1 MNSGTNPRKI
11 IFFGNERLVS
21 GLSHTDTPV
30 LKALI
35 DAGYDIKAVVVNDA
49 GTKSRNQKVLEVA
62 ELAAANNIPVHA
74 PHRPMDIYDELAAYQ
89 ADAGVLVAYGRIV
102 PQKLIDLF
110 PFGIINIHPSLL
122 PKYRGPSPIES
133 AIANG
138 DESTGVSIM
147 ALSAEMDAGPV
158 YHQVEYN
165 LPAYETAPHLSQKL
179 AGLAASELI
188 AALPKIFDGTLS
200 PVEQDD
206 SKATYCQLI
215 SKDDARLSPVTQT
228 AGQAERLVRAY
239 KAYPRARLNVADHG
253 LIILA
258 AHASD
263 TAEHGLSVKFSDGRY
278 LTIDELVAPS
288 GKTMT
293 ADAFIKGYLNK

>member
-1 MNSGTNPRKI
+1 MSSGTNARKI
-11 IFFGNERLVS
+11 VFFGNERLVS
-21 GLSHTDTPV
+21 GLTHTDTPV
-30 LKALI
+30 LRALI
-35 DAGYDIKAVVVNDA
+35 DAGYDVVAVVVNQTS
-49 GTKSRNQKVLEVA
+49 TKSRTQKVLEVA
-62 ELAAANNIPVHA
+62 ELARANDIPVHTPA
-74 PHRPMDIYDELAAYQ
+74 RPMDIYDELAAYG

-147 ALSAEMDAGPV
+147 ALSAKMDAGPV
-158 YHQVEYN
+158 YHQVEFN
-165 LPAYETAPHLSQKL
+165 LPAYEAAPHLSQKL

-188 AALPKIFDGTLS
+188 ATLPKVFDGSLT
-200 PVEQDD
+200 PIEQDE
-206 SKATYCQLI
+206 SRATYCHLI
-215 SKDDARLSPVTQT
+215 SKDDARLRPAAQT
-228 AGQAERLVRAY
+228 AEQAERLVRAY
-239 KAYPRARLNVADHG
+239 KAYPRARLSAAGNE
-253 LIILA
+253 LIILG
-258 AHASD
+258 AH
-263 TAEHGLSVKFSDGRY
+263 TADSSQHALSSAFADGRF
-278 LTIDELVAPS
+278 LVIDELIAPS

>member
-1 MNSGTNPRKI
+1 MSRKI

-21 GLSHTDTPV
+21 GLDHTETPV
-30 LKALI
+30 LKSLI
-35 DAGYDIKAVVVNDA
+35 DAGYDIKAVVANDA
-49 GTKSRNQKVLEVA
+49 GTKSRKQKVLEVA
-62 ELAAANNIPVHA
+62 ELAVANNIPVHT
-74 PHRPMDIYDELAAYQ
+74 PHRPMDIYDELAAYG

-147 ALSAEMDAGPV
+147 ALSKEMDAGPV

-165 LPAYETAPHLSQKL
+165 LPLYETAPHLSQKL

-188 AALPKIFDGTLS
+188 ATLPKIFDGSLT
-200 PVEQDD
+200 PVAQDE
-206 SKATYCQLI
+206 SQATYCQLI
-215 SKDDARLSPVTQT
+215 SKDDARLKPETQT
-228 AGQAERLVRAY
+228 AEQAERLVRAY
-239 KAYPRARLNVADHG
+239 KAYPRARLNVAGHEV
-253 LIILA
+253 IILE
-258 AHASD
+258 AH
-263 TAEHGLSVKFSDGRY
+263 T
-278 LTIDELVAPS
+278 TIDQVTALDVPFKDGSYLAIDRLIAPS
-288 GKTMT
+288 GKTMD
-293 ADAFIKGYLNK
+293 ASAFIKGYLNA